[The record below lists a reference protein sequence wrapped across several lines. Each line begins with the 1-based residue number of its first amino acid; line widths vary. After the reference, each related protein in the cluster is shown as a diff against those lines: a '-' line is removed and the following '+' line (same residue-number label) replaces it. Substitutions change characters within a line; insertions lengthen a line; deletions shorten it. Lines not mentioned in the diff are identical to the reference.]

1 MSKSFA
7 VAFDD
12 KARRWLNE
20 HPSQDA
26 LVIAYEDSRCCGGGH
41 VREVRLRRSQRRDE
55 RSSLTDIGDVT
66 GRRIFLDRRIITRMP
81 EKIPVTVGGIGPL
94 RGLHLD
100 FSGEE
105 WAGLLYDAA
114 PSSAPRGQ

>member
-1 MSKSFA
+1 MSKPFA
-7 VAFDD
+7 VVFDE

-26 LVIAYEDSRCCGGGH
+26 LVIAYEDSRCCDGGH
-41 VREVRLRRSQRRDE
+41 IREVRLRRSQRRDE
-55 RSSLTDIGDVT
+55 RSSLIDIGDVT
-66 GRRIFLDRRIITRMP
+66 GRRVLLDQRIVRTMP
-81 EKIPVTVGGIGPL
+81 QKIPVTVGGIGPL

-105 WAGLLYDAA
+105 WARLLYDTP
-114 PSSAPRGQ
+114 PS